1 VFNPKLYNTPY
12 HTTDL
17 SKFKFLVTGGAGFI
31 GSNIVEYLIKYNA
44 GNVRV
49 LDNLSNG
56 YFENIKD
63 FMGLPNFEFI
73 LGDIRNFETCKKAIE
88 GMDFVTHQA
97 ALGSVP
103 RSISDPLTSNEVNV
117 SGFLNILTAVK
128 DASNVKQMVYAASS
142 STYGDSPTLPKV
154 EGNEGNPLSPY
165 AVTKL
170 VNELY
175 ADVYSK
181 VYGLHAIGLRYFNV
195 FGPKQNPNNPYA
207 AVIPIFC
214 KAFIEGKQPTINGDG
229 LTSRDFTFVE
239 NAVQANIR
247 AMLFGINENGLES
260 LGGLE
265 SLELNLLNSEALN
278 SEALNSE
285 ALNSEALNSEA
296 LNPLKK
302 HEVFNMACGDQVT
315 LNEMITMLNQLSGQ
329 QIKPIYGPERKG
341 DVKHSKAS
349 IDKISN
355 FLNYEPQFRFKK
367 GLEIVFEW
375 YKTQI

>member
-1 VFNPKLYNTPY
+1 MFNPKLYNTPY

-44 GNVRV
+44 GHVRV

-56 YFENIKD
+56 YFENIKE

-73 LGDIRNFETCKKAIE
+73 LGDIRNFENCKKAIE

-103 RSISDPLTSNEVNV
+103 RSISDPITSNEVNV

-128 DASNVKQMVYAASS
+128 NAPNIKRMVYAASS
-142 STYGDSPTLPKV
+142 STYGDSPALPKV

-181 VYGLHAIGLRYFNV
+181 VYGLHTIGLRYFNV

-214 KAFIEGKQPTINGDG
+214 KAFIEGKTPTINGDG

-247 AMLFGINENGLES
+247 ALLFGIDENGLES

-265 SLELNLLNSEALN
+265 SLKLNSEALN
-278 SEALNSE
+278 PLNSKELNSLNSE
-285 ALNSEALNSEA
+285 ALNP

-315 LNEMITMLNQLSGQ
+315 LNEMITMLNKLSGQ
-329 QIKPIYGPERKG
+329 QIAPIYGPERKG

-349 IDKISN
+349 INKISTI
-355 FLNYEPQFRFKK
+355 LNYEPQFRFQK
-367 GLEIVFEW
+367 GLEIVFQW
-375 YKTQI
+375 YKTQMVN